1 MKMLV
6 YAAALL
12 AMPIGVAHAV
22 TPPPLREGLWQMH
35 LQDTASP
42 GNKTTDSTTEIC
54 RNHAYDQQ
62 VQSLANKVKIGCT
75 KINESL
81 EGSTYT
87 AEMRCVVG
95 PTTIQSKSVAIF
107 QGDTAAHSETHST
120 FTPALGGQAGDVMIQ
135 DSKYVGSCPAG
146 MQPGDRM
153 SANGTIIHSGRH

>member
-6 YAAALL
+6 YVAALL

-54 RNHAYDQQ
+54 RNHAYDQH
-62 VQSLANKVKIGCT
+62 VQSIANNVKMGCT
-75 KINESL
+75 KINESAD
-81 EGSTYT
+81 GSTYT
-87 AEMRCVVG
+87 VEMRCVVG
-95 PTTIQSKSVAIF
+95 PTTIQSKSVATF

-120 FTPALGGQAGDVMIQ
+120 FTPAFGGETGDVMIQ

>member
-35 LQDTASP
+35 TQDIASP
-42 GNKTTDSTTEIC
+42 GNKKTDSTTEIC
-54 RNHAYDQQ
+54 RSHEYDQY
-62 VQSLANKVKIGCT
+62 VLSLVNKMKGCT
-75 KINESL
+75 TISENL
-81 EGSTYT
+81 EGGTYT
-87 AEMRCVVG
+87 AEKRCVVG
-95 PTTIQSKSVAIF
+95 QTAIQGKSVVTF
-107 QGDTAAHSETHST
+107 QGDTAAHSETHTT
-120 FTPALGGQAGDVMIQ
+120 FTPALGGEAGDVMIQ

-153 SANGTIIHSGRH
+153 SADGTVIHSGRH